1 MTVTA
6 VKSAEEF
13 ATLINSGKT
22 VFVDF
27 WATWCGPCRMISPVF
42 ERFSSQLTDS
52 GAEFYKVD
60 VDELPDVAQEWDI
73 RAMPTFVAF
82 KNGQKTGD
90 LVGANPTGLQ
100 SLIVK
105 QLTA

>member
-1 MTVTA
+1 MVVLYNMTVIA
-6 VKSAEEF
+6 IKSAEEF
-13 ATLINSGKT
+13 ATLINSGKP

-27 WATWCGPCRMISPVF
+27 WATWDVNQTSF
-42 ERFSSQLTDS
+42 
-52 GAEFYKVD
+52 EFYKVD
-60 VDELPDVAQEWDI
+60 VDELPDMAQEWGI

-90 LVGANPTGLQ
+90 LVGANPAGLQ